1 MLHCHYARGL
11 QYSKQSDR
19 RLTGWRLLALS
30 ESNYLAWHTL
40 QHTAT
45 HCNTLQHTATLQ
57 YTATHCNTLQH
68 ATKYCNTLQHTATH
82 CNTLQHTA
90 THYNTLQ
97 HTATHCNRAIGW
109 MISQKFNNT
118 PRRTTV
124 VTVLLWHGVNRLV
137 VRFSSGNAKVLPMG
151 PRPAWGLSPSSFF
164 HFWTSKCCFER

>member
-19 RLTGWRLLALS
+19 RLTGWGLLALS
-30 ESNYLAWHTL
+30 ESNYLAWHKL

-45 HCNTLQHTATLQ
+45 HCNTLQHI
-57 YTATHCNTLQH
+57 
-68 ATKYCNTLQHTATH
+68 ATH

-97 HTATHCNRAIGW
+97 HTATHCTRAIGW
-109 MISQKFNNT
+109 IISQKLNNT

-124 VTVLLWHGVNRLV
+124 VTVLLWYGVNRLV
-137 VRFSSGNAKVLPMG
+137 VRFSSGNAKILPVG
-151 PRPAWGLSPSSFF
+151 PRPFSFKF
-164 HFWTSKCCFER
+164 FSFLNKQVLLCFGCGRWRIS

>member
-19 RLTGWRLLALS
+19 RLTGWGLLALS
-30 ESNYLAWHTL
+30 ESNYLAWHKL

-45 HCNTLQHTATLQ
+45 HCNTLQHIA
-57 YTATHCNTLQH
+57 
-68 ATKYCNTLQHTATH
+68 KH

-97 HTATHCNRAIGW
+97 HTATDYNTLQHTATHCNRANGW
-109 MISQKFNNT
+109 MISQKLNNA

-124 VTVLLWHGVNRLV
+124 VTVLLWYGVNRLV
-137 VRFSSGNAKVLPMG
+137 VRFSSGNAKVLPVS
-151 PRPAWGLSPSSFF
+151 PRPPRGLSPSSFF
-164 HFWTSKCCFER
+164 HFWTSKCCFALVVGGGGFHRP